1 ALFLVGAFL
10 PPGPRLVVWLVALAV
25 DVAAPRFDFR
35 FPGLGSAPMSTWP
48 TDAEHLA
55 ERNRLVFIIALGES
69 ILIMGFTLSEV
80 EEVTA
85 AAVLTTV
92 LGFVGLFVLWWA
104 YFALAGHDT
113 AASRGEGSTAALR
126 SAFAYA
132 HALMVAGAIVVAVSI
147 ELRISHPETDAPLVL
162 TTVGGPLIYLAGNVL
177 FLRSR
182 TGVVARDR
190 YLAVAALVVIG
201 IVGLALGHS
210 LPALAVGVATL
221 VVTTTLAVAT
231 QVRTT
236 RARAAACTRRPDP
249 AGSPPFH
256 HVPEPPERFEPEID
270 RGELRD
276 LLPGSFELGAVRR
289 DHDLQAAT
297 APPPRPTS
305 SWRPT
310 APGRRSARAVSQ
322 ATPRH
327 TDTRTSPNSSAR
339 AAPRPPTGKGAVRPA
354 QRGRPRPRVRRPARP
369 ARPGHRER
377 YRDRSPRPRRL
388 LTDDDGPY
396 VDRPIFAL
404 PVPRTWEH
412 DPTATLPG
420 DAAHL
425 VPPLGSASTSPL
437 LDAGELALAIARH
450 DTVDAAVRADEL

>member
-1 ALFLVGAFL
+1 VTERETEHRRPPLLRADDEARSEVAPIELFFDLVYVFAIIQISHTLLADLSWLGAVRTALLFGAVWWVWNYSAWAMNWLDPRSGSVRVLNALLMLAALGMSIGLPHAFDEDGLLFAACYAAAQVGRAAFAAVAFRGHVLGKNYTNLLAWSTVAAALFLVGAFL

-236 RARAAACTRRPDP
+236 RARAAA
-249 AGSPPFH
+249 
-256 HVPEPPERFEPEID
+256 
-270 RGELRD
+270 
-276 LLPGSFELGAVRR
+276 
-289 DHDLQAAT
+289 
-297 APPPRPTS
+297 
-305 SWRPT
+305 
-310 APGRRSARAVSQ
+310 
-322 ATPRH
+322 
-327 TDTRTSPNSSAR
+327 
-339 AAPRPPTGKGAVRPA
+339 
-354 QRGRPRPRVRRPARP
+354 
-369 ARPGHRER
+369 
-377 YRDRSPRPRRL
+377 
-388 LTDDDGPY
+388 
-396 VDRPIFAL
+396 
-404 PVPRTWEH
+404 
-412 DPTATLPG
+412 
-420 DAAHL
+420 
-425 VPPLGSASTSPL
+425 
-437 LDAGELALAIARH
+437 
-450 DTVDAAVRADEL
+450 